1 MASSI
6 AEMNQI
12 ILVVR
17 WWVAIFRHI
26 IYGPGPLQN
35 AFPVTASFSS
45 SRASLS
51 PLGTLWF
58 LSYYATTTGRGGCW
72 GCWGWV
78 DCRLRFSHCDQI
90 FRGETLIRHDR
101 RQNPTFRSLSSY
113 HIIFRLLNPKR
124 LPTRK
129 FLVVCMLGE
138 VILLLPR
145 YTDLQFLE
153 YLRTLSLKFQKARA
167 KIEVVLAL
175 PCWLSQFTVYLDTL
189 KSKQICHLL
198 LYTRVRNVCPGWP
211 VYGVKH
217 LCSRGREWKM
227 EGSHSH

>member
-17 WWVAIFRHI
+17 WWVALFRHI

-78 DCRLRFSHCDQI
+78 DCRRFSHCDQI

-101 RQNPTFRSLSSY
+101 RQDPTFRSLSSY

-124 LPTRK
+124 FPARK
-129 FLVVCMLGE
+129 FLVVCTMLWY
-138 VILLLPR
+138 LNSYSYFPR
-145 YTDLQFLE
+145 NALCLFL
-153 YLRTLSLKFQKARA
+153 KDPK
-167 KIEVVLAL
+167 
-175 PCWLSQFTVYLDTL
+175 
-189 KSKQICHLL
+189 
-198 LYTRVRNVCPGWP
+198 
-211 VYGVKH
+211 
-217 LCSRGREWKM
+217 
-227 EGSHSH
+227 

>member
-45 SRASLS
+45 SPRASLS

-78 DCRLRFSHCDQI
+78 DCRRFSHCDQI

-101 RQNPTFRSLSSY
+101 RQDSTFRSLSSY

-124 LPTRK
+124 FPTRK
-129 FLVVCMLGE
+129 F
-138 VILLLPR
+138 PR
-145 YTDLQFLE
+145 TSVLCFGIWISIAYFPRNALCLFL
-153 YLRTLSLKFQKARA
+153 KDPK
-167 KIEVVLAL
+167 
-175 PCWLSQFTVYLDTL
+175 
-189 KSKQICHLL
+189 
-198 LYTRVRNVCPGWP
+198 
-211 VYGVKH
+211 
-217 LCSRGREWKM
+217 
-227 EGSHSH
+227 

>member
-72 GCWGWV
+72 GCWGCWGWV

-124 LPTRK
+124 FPTRK
-129 FLVVCMLGE
+129 FLVLMYCALVSFEFLFLISPEMLFSN
-138 VILLLPR
+138 
-145 YTDLQFLE
+145 YFLSF
-153 YLRTLSLKFQKARA
+153 LNPKKLF
-167 KIEVVLAL
+167 
-175 PCWLSQFTVYLDTL
+175 
-189 KSKQICHLL
+189 
-198 LYTRVRNVCPGWP
+198 
-211 VYGVKH
+211 
-217 LCSRGREWKM
+217 
-227 EGSHSH
+227 

>member
-124 LPTRK
+124 FPTRK
-129 FLVVCMLGE
+129 IPSTYLCTVLWYLNLYFLFPQKCS
-138 VILLLPR
+138 
-145 YTDLQFLE
+145 FLISK
-153 YLRTLSLKFQKARA
+153 RS
-167 KIEVVLAL
+167 KI
-175 PCWLSQFTVYLDTL
+175 D
-189 KSKQICHLL
+189 QIF
-198 LYTRVRNVCPGWP
+198 
-211 VYGVKH
+211 
-217 LCSRGREWKM
+217 
-227 EGSHSH
+227 HSSI

>member
-58 LSYYATTTGRGGCW
+58 LSYYATTTGWGGCW
-72 GCWGWV
+72 GCCWDCWGWV
-78 DCRLRFSHCDQI
+78 GCRWFSHCDQI

-124 LPTRK
+124 VRGNSSYI
-129 FLVVCMLGE
+129 VCIWYLIP
-138 VILLLPR
+138 ILISPEMFFA
-145 YTDLQFLE
+145 YF
-153 YLRTLSLKFQKARA
+153 
-167 KIEVVLAL
+167 
-175 PCWLSQFTVYLDTL
+175 
-189 KSKQICHLL
+189 
-198 LYTRVRNVCPGWP
+198 
-211 VYGVKH
+211 
-217 LCSRGREWKM
+217 
-227 EGSHSH
+227 